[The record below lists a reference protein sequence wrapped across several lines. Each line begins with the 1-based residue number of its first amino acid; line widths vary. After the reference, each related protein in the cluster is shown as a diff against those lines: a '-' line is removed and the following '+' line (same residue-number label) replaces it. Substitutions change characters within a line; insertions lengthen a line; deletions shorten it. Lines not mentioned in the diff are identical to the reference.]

1 MSVLDDIGGEDKLR
15 DLVETFYD
23 LVETLPEGSNLR
35 RLHGRG
41 HGVPH
46 ARVEQFNF
54 LSGFMGGRHYYKE
67 KHGHMDVK
75 LMHAHVPIR
84 QVDAEN
90 WLFCMRKALADEGHT
105 GPHIDKLNTV
115 FERVANILIN
125 DVVDWEDDMDFPPRT
140 P

>member
-1 MSVLDDIGGEDKLR
+1 MTALDELGGEERLR

-23 LVETLPEGSNLR
+23 LVEMLPEGSNLR
-35 RLHGRG
+35 RLHARG

-54 LSGFMGGRHYYKE
+54 LSGFLGGRSYYKE

-84 QVDAEN
+84 MADAEN
-90 WLFCMRKALADEGHT
+90 WLRCMQKALDDECHE
-105 GPHIDKLNTV
+105 GPHVEKLRQV
-115 FERVANILIN
+115 FRRVALILVN
-125 DVVDWEDDMDFPPRT
+125 DVPDWEDDIERSQ
-140 P
+140 